1 MASTYFTRTT
11 GTSTDNKKFTFSSW
25 VKRDNISSS
34 HTIFGVDTDSSNYI
48 FLRWKSNGD
57 LQFSSNV
64 LGTGEIAFVT
74 DRVFR
79 DESAWYHIVV
89 AVDSTLSTASD
100 RVKIYINGIRET
112 SFSTSTTPA
121 INKAFAFLNNG
132 TFEIG
137 RRSYDTSNI
146 YSGSMAMVE
155 FVDGQQYGPEYFGSF
170 NSASGIW
177 TPTGATAIS
186 NYGTNGFKLKMDT
199 TSPGAD
205 TSGKGNT
212 FTASGT
218 PTLLQ
223 GNPQNNWATWNV
235 LQSQYF
241 WGAAETSFATNGNTT
256 LGSGTSQY
264 GFISGTMGISKGKWY
279 WETKINSETGGSQ
292 FLLGIAS
299 TMPRSATNHLGG
311 NQYDY
316 GMYSQNGNI
325 YTSNASSSFAASY
338 TVGDI
343 LSIAID
349 YDNAKLY
356 FAKNGAW
363 STGSGAWGSS
373 TFNAATGAKTITTP
387 PPKPTATPGVGTGF
401 YFPAFSYWDGSN
413 RGFIST
419 NFGEGFFGTTA
430 AGTNADD
437 NGQGLF
443 AYDVPSGYYAMNTK
457 NLEAYG

>member
-1 MASTYFTRTT
+1 MATYLRKAFSTT
-11 GTSTDNKKFTFSSW
+11 GNRQKFSLSMW
-25 VKRDNISSS
+25 VKRASGL
-34 HTIFGVDTDSSNYI
+34 GVEQM
-48 FLRWKSNGD
+48 LC
-57 LQFSSNV
+57 
-64 LGTGEIAFVT
+64 EC
-74 DRVFR
+74 
-79 DESAWYHIVV
+79 
-89 AVDSTLSTASD
+89 
-100 RVKIYINGIRET
+100 
-112 SFSTSTTPA
+112 
-121 INKAFAFLNNG
+121 
-132 TFEIG
+132 
-137 RRSYDTSNI
+137 
-146 YSGSMAMVE
+146 YSGSSAKDEIWLQTNNTINFVTSNPDGLATTSSAEFKDASSWYHFLFAGDSTQASNANRIKIYKNGVQQALAQQDTIPQNQNFQFGNTGTELTFGMRNATDWYFNGSMSNVE
-155 FVDGQQYGPEYFGSF
+155 MVDGQQYGPEYFGSF
-170 NSASGIW
+170 DSVSGIW
-177 TPTGATAIS
+177 TPQASSTIS
-186 NYGTNGFKLKMDT
+186 DYGTNGFKLKMDT

-401 YFPAFSYWDGSN
+401 YFPAFSYWDGAN

-430 AGTNADD
+430 AGTNADG

-443 AYDVPSGYYAMNTK
+443 AYAVPSGYYALNTK

>member
-1 MASTYFTRTT
+1 MANTYLTRTP
-11 GTSTDNKKFTFSSW
+11 
-25 VKRDNISSS
+25 
-34 HTIFGVDTDSSNYI
+34 SSNGNLKKWTLSMWAKRSGLGQLALSFAWVSGNEHTYMQ
-48 FLRWKSNGD
+48 FNGSD
-57 LQFSSNV
+57 QLLFGYYNSGGGSW
-64 LGTGEIAFVT
+64 GHTT
-74 DRVFR
+74 TRVFR
-79 DESAWYHIVV
+79 DTSAWYHFQFEL
-89 AVDSTLSTASD
+89 DTSLSSGGD
-100 RVKIYINGIRET
+100 RAKIYVNGIRET
-112 SFSTSTTPA
+112 
-121 INKAFAFLNNG
+121 AFASSTDPGQNTDTAYG
-132 TFEIG
+132 KAVAHYIG
-137 RRSYDTSNI
+137 STGDSQKYWD
-146 YSGSMAMVE
+146 GSMANVE
-155 FVDGQQYGPEYFGSF
+155 FVDGQAYGPAYFGST
-170 NSASGIW
+170 NTATGIW
-177 TPTGATAIS
+177 TPSGATAIS
-186 NYGTNGFKLKMDT
+186 DYGTNGFKLKMDT

-443 AYDVPSGYYAMNTK
+443 AYDVPAGYYAMNTK